1 MFTSG
6 DDGKIGINATSGDLE
21 VGIIDAT
28 ENPQSLVGKALNFE
42 TKDGVVLFEP
52 GAVYHTEGFRVSN
65 LGDIP
70 MNYIVYISKDKDV
83 TADFSAAF
91 EVWITT
97 NPATREMDEKLQ
109 EFEGS
114 LAPEKSSEIY
124 YLVFRMK
131 ETAGNEFQDR
141 TFTGV
146 GITVCAVQGD
156 YYVNRKHKTHPWYY
170 IQGNRRN
177 YHGGNA
183 VYGSFYDNFN
193 ACFR

>member
-1 MFTSG
+1 MNDHRSLKSTYLITAVVIILCLFAITGATFALFTSG

-146 GITVCAVQGD
+146 GITVCAVQG
-156 YYVNRKHKTHPWYY
+156 NAY
-170 IQGNRRN
+170 I
-177 YHGGNA
+177 
-183 VYGSFYDNFN
+183 D
-193 ACFR
+193 